1 MNDTCATHR
10 SRVPRR
16 SFGRVKW
23 GVTTVEDERG
33 PGLDFSLCFV
43 CGSRPWGA
51 AAFLLCLF
59 FWLLKCLKCS
69 PVPASFF
76 PYLSTSLHWCRNP
89 GGRRDTLSE
98 SPRCWGGSRCWGDRA
113 AGSSGD
119 RQWLPEVVVLEQWK
133 IRWDGRLAAVLLGRG
148 GVAAIRE
155 GAEESAPFASGPEP
169 AAIRQV
175 GGLAGNGGLAAGCP
189 RTEEPSPSARRRR
202 CIGPS
207 TKDVQY
213 HRMAPRVSRSAGW
226 GPSDSVSRNRTDFF
240 FSSLFSVTPHPSVSF
255 SLALSVLTPRY
266 AAAALTGSPRERGGV
281 ERSLVGTPRPA
292 RGDGGMWRVGRG
304 REPWERSEAGGVND
318 DERHLRHSPFSSPTE
333 GLNEEWRQWK
343 RREDQAWILVCVLC
357 VLHNFSVMFVF
368 WIFKVS

>member
-1 MNDTCATHR
+1 MNDTCTTHR

-51 AAFLLCLF
+51 AAFNLYLFILLLNV
-59 FWLLKCLKCS
+59 LS
-69 PVPASFF
+69 VRRF
-76 PYLSTSLHWCRNP
+76 PPPSSCIYQLHYIGARNP

-113 AGSSGD
+113 AGRSGD
-119 RQWLPEVVVLEQWK
+119 CQWMPEAAVLEQWK
-133 IRWDGRLAAVLLGRG
+133 SRWDRRLAAVLLGWG

-175 GGLAGNGGLAAGCP
+175 GGGAGNGGLAAGCP
-189 RTEEPSPSARRRR
+189 RPEEPSPSARRRR
-202 CIGPS
+202 SIGPS
-207 TKDVQY
+207 TKEVQY
-213 HRMAPRVSRSAGW
+213 HRMAPRVSHSVGW
-226 GPSDSVSRNRTDFF
+226 GPSGSVSGNRTEIFF
-240 FSSLFSVTPHPSVSF
+240 FSSSLPSLVSVTPHPSVSF
-255 SLALSVLTPRY
+255 SLASSVLTPRY
-266 AAAALTGSPRERGGV
+266 AAAALTGSPRERGEGGV
-281 ERSLVGTPRPA
+281 ERSLGSTPRPA

-304 REPWERSEAGGVND
+304 REPWERSEAGGVIGN
-318 DERHLRHSPFSSPTE
+318 ERHLHHSPVSSPTE
-333 GLNEEWRQWK
+333 ELRKG
-343 RREDQAWILVCVLC
+343 
-357 VLHNFSVMFVF
+357 
-368 WIFKVS
+368 